1 MFCIVYSCAILSVVR
16 ACGEG
21 SCSFHLLSFPLF
33 LFFLQSSLLATLNP
47 PFRHREEEEE
57 EEEKDEEL
65 QKAELSRQA
74 SGRYFSRRGLQGVES

>member
-1 MFCIVYSCAILSVVR
+1 MFCVMISCVISSTVR

-21 SCSFHLLSFPLF
+21 ACPLLSFSLD
-33 LFFLQSSLLATLNP
+33 LFFPVPIPPLQPSIP
-47 PFRHREEEEE
+47 PFRHREEE

-74 SGRYFSRRGLQGVES
+74 SERYFSRIGFQGVES